1 MELWTRECLTERGM
15 LGSSD
20 PQNIQDQY
28 LTNALLKIN
37 AKVPRLI
44 CFAAYYGITWLVSRK
59 HERIGFFF
67 LCANQLGGLNSQLKS
82 EISRAIPLVVKDSN
96 HYLRYGCFSWFTGA
110 I

>member
-59 HERIGFFF
+59 HE
-67 LCANQLGGLNSQLKS
+67 LKS
-82 EISRAIPLVVKDSN
+82 EISRAISLVVKDSN